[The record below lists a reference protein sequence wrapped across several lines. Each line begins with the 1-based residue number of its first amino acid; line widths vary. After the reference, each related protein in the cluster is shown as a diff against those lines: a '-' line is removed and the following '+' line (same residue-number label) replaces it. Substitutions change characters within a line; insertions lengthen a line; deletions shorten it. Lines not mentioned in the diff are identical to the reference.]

1 MIKIP
6 RSCVIEVED
15 ITYIGTDGYSHVL
28 LAGIDF
34 IVDYTSE
41 NARIFTLPG
50 AFWPAVRYVANAV
63 TIHFTAGYD
72 PDPTKVLDIP
82 VVIPPGVLPD
92 PPQELATQKVYVG
105 VPQKIRIAIM
115 MLVNHWYFN
124 REPVVAGGAASV
136 PNSVDALLASETIF
150 DFSPTRG

>member
-1 MIKIP
+1 MS
-6 RSCVIEVED
+6 R
-15 ITYIGTDGYSHVL
+15 TL
-28 LAGIDF
+28 LTTFALAQNNYAIQ
-34 IVDYTSE
+34 
-41 NARIFTLPG
+41 PG
-50 AFWPAVRYVANAV
+50 DLAV
-63 TIHFTAGYD
+63 TPASDFTNGNYFILTGNEILLVQNTDSVAHNFTAGYD

-92 PPQELATQKVYVG
+92 PPQELATQKVFVG

-124 REPVVAGGAASV
+124 REPVVAGGAVSV
-136 PNSVDALLASETIF
+136 PNSVDALLASEMIF